1 MRATLGDLATRFGCE
16 LAGDPAVTV
25 THVATLA
32 NANGES
38 LSFFSNPAYRQDLKG
53 TRAGAVVLRE
63 EDAGDCPV
71 NALISTEPYVTFA
84 RIATLLHPPE
94 ALPPGIHPTAV
105 VDPSARIAPTA
116 HVGPHAVI
124 GQEAV
129 VGDQAAVGPNAVVG
143 PRCTVGAHTRLH
155 ANVTLVQDVVIGER
169 CIVHPGAVIGSDGF
183 GNAMSD
189 SGWVKVPQVGGVK
202 IGDDVEIGANTAVD
216 RGTLDDT
223 VVGARTKI
231 DNLCQVGH
239 NVRIGTD
246 CLIAGMTGIAGS
258 ARIGDGV
265 IIGGAVAVSD
275 HVTINSGA
283 RIAGRSG
290 VTKDV
295 PPGETWAGFPAKP
308 HRQFARSLYLIERL
322 EDMWRAFKA
331 MERG

>member
-1 MRATLGDLATRFGCE
+1 MRDLPTVRVAEPRLALALLSARFDARPRPIAGARSQAATVHASATLGMGVSID
-16 LAGDPAVTV
+16 AGAWVGP
-25 THVATLA
+25 
-32 NANGES
+32 
-38 LSFFSNPAYRQDLKG
+38 
-53 TRAGAVVLRE
+53 GAVVGEGSHL
-63 EDAGDCPV
+63 G
-71 NALISTEPYVTFA
+71 
-84 RIATLLHPPE
+84 
-94 ALPPGIHPTAV
+94 PGC
-105 VDPSARIAPTA
+105 
-116 HVGPHAVI
+116 
-124 GQEAV
+124 V
-129 VGDQAAVGPNAVVG
+129 VGAGSRVGV
-143 PRCTVGAHTRLH
+143 RCVLH
-155 ANVTLVQDVVIGER
+155 ANVTLYDGVTLGDRVIL
-169 CIVHPGAVIGSDGF
+169 HAGAVIGADGF
-183 GNAMSD
+183 GYAASPT
-189 SGWVKVPQVGGVK
+189 GAVKVRQLGGVR

-308 HRQFARSLYLIERL
+308 HRQFARSLYLVERL